1 MVLAATWG
9 VQQWILT
16 AVALIVVIGL
26 IWRLSKK
33 KAGPEEPPSEV
44 DSEMDDD

>member
-1 MVLAATWG
+1 MVLAAKLGQYET
-9 VQQWILT
+9 ILV
-16 AVALIVVIGL
+16 AAALIVVIGL